1 MSDPFS
7 RLLGS
12 ESEGQRLAISTIDAA
27 ILILYMAVVVSL
39 GVWIGRG
46 QRDLSGYLLGGR
58 DLPWWAILGSIV
70 ATETSTA
77 TFLSVPGIAFASAG
91 DMRFLQLA
99 IGFVIG
105 RIIVAVVLLP
115 LYFRGE
121 IFSAYEVLD
130 QRFGGATKQVASLMF
145 LVARNLGDGL
155 RLFLA
160 GIALEKVIGIDLPYC
175 IVAIGLATIVYTF
188 FGGMKAVIW
197 SDCLQFVIYML
208 GGTIALVL
216 LIRSFPD
223 GLSGFV
229 EYGQSTEKFRVF
241 DFRWASTDEFSL
253 WTEPYTFWAG
263 VVGGAVLTLGTHG
276 TDQMMVQRYLSARS
290 QRDAARALVLSGLVV
305 LAQFALFLL
314 LGVALAGFYSIVQP
328 QSFERP
334 DEVFANYIVDYLPVG
349 LIGFTLAAVFAAAM
363 STLSSSLNSSATAAV
378 NDFYLP
384 RARRRGKEPSMKR
397 LLMTSQ
403 RFTIFFG
410 VLQIGVGIGASFLSQ
425 SVVSDA
431 LAIAGFTA
439 GILLGVFLLGVG
451 SRRANQ
457 SGALIGVLAAILL
470 LTYVKFATDIA
481 WPWYAVVGALAT
493 VGVGYLAS
501 RITKSAGS

>member
-1 MSDPFS
+1 
-7 RLLGS
+7 
-12 ESEGQRLAISTIDAA
+12 
-27 ILILYMAVVVSL
+27 
-39 GVWIGRG
+39 
-46 QRDLSGYLLGGR
+46 
-58 DLPWWAILGSIV
+58 
-70 ATETSTA
+70 
-77 TFLSVPGIAFASAG
+77 
-91 DMRFLQLA
+91 
-99 IGFVIG
+99 
-105 RIIVAVVLLP
+105 
-115 LYFRGE
+115 
-121 IFSAYEVLD
+121 
-130 QRFGGATKQVASLMF
+130 
-145 LVARNLGDGL
+145 
-155 RLFLA
+155 
-160 GIALEKVIGIDLPYC
+160 
-175 IVAIGLATIVYTF
+175 
-188 FGGMKAVIW
+188 
-197 SDCLQFVIYML
+197 
-208 GGTIALVL
+208 
-216 LIRSFPD
+216 
-223 GLSGFV
+223 
-229 EYGQSTEKFRVF
+229 
-241 DFRWASTDEFSL
+241 
-253 WTEPYTFWAG
+253 
-263 VVGGAVLTLGTHG
+263 
-276 TDQMMVQRYLSARS
+276 MVQRYLSARS

-363 STLSSSLNSSATAAV
+363 STLSSSLNSSATAAI
-378 NDFYLP
+378 NDFYVP

-425 SVVSDA
+425 SVVGDA